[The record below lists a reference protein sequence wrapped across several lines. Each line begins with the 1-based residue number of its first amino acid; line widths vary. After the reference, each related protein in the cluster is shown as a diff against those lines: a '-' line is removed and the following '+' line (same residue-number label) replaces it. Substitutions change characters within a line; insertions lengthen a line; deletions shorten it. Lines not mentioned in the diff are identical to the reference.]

1 MDGERP
7 DPSDSDGL
15 LDRARRGERS
25 AFDELFARHRA
36 YLLRF
41 IESRLDPK
49 LRRRVDASDI
59 VQEANLE
66 AVRRLEQFLE
76 RSTMP
81 FRLWLRQIAYDRLLK
96 SRRQHLGTARR
107 SLERELPFYEQSSE
121 MILQQLFDQ
130 GQTPSQHLNRK
141 ELGQRLRGALTQLP
155 EADRE
160 ILQLRVVEGL
170 SYEEVGYLLGIL
182 PAAARKRQGRA
193 LLRLHRLL
201 FDEGLTESSL

>member
-7 DPSDSDGL
+7 DPSEIDDL
-15 LDRARRGERS
+15 LAQARRGERG
-25 AFDELFARHRA
+25 AFEALFARHRA

-49 LRRRVDASDI
+49 LRRRVDPSDI
-59 VQEANLE
+59 VQEAHLE
-66 AVRRLEQFLE
+66 AVRRLGQYLEQ
-76 RSTMP
+76 SAMP

-96 SRRQHLGTARR
+96 ARRQHLGTARR
-107 SLERELPFYEQSSE
+107 SLERELPFHEQSSQ
-121 MILQQLFDQ
+121 MLLQQLLDHEPS
-130 GQTPSQHLNRK
+130 PSQHLNRK
-141 ELGQRLRGALTQLP
+141 ELAQRLREALTRLP
-155 EADRE
+155 DPDRE

-170 SYEEVGYLLGIL
+170 SYDEVGYLLGIQ
-182 PAAARKRQGRA
+182 PVAARKRHGRA